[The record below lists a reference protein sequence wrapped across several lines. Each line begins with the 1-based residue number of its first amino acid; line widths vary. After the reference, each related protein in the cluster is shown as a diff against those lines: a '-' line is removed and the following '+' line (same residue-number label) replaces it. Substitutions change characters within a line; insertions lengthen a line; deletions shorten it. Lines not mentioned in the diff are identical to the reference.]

1 MPIATVDAPF
11 SIRETVRGE
20 QVARS
25 AICATLRFLRNRAS

>member
-1 MPIATVDAPF
+1 MPIATVGAPF

-25 AICATLRFLRNRAS
+25 AI